1 MYYFP
6 NYPNILY
13 MYIEY
18 TMHKISNNKKYNIEK
33 KFMIIIILIVIYN
46 ISFILILFYFYIKIF
61 F

>member
-1 MYYFP
+1 MYTIFL
-6 NYPNILY
+6 IIQIY

-46 ISFILILFYFYIKIF
+46 ISFILILLFLFLY
-61 F
+61 

>member
-1 MYYFP
+1 
-6 NYPNILY
+6 

-46 ISFILILFYFYIKIF
+46 ISFILILLFLFLY
-61 F
+61 